1 MHFDDRL
8 ATVLRNRA
16 TGERSARTQFRQL
29 IDLLGE
35 RAQGED
41 KSLKTAAYLRL
52 LALGDLIS
60 TRERTSIVGEAGWRF
75 RNPELVRWFG
85 DAHPHVAAAALAR
98 AQLTGEEWAQIIPNF
113 PIHARG
119 FLRNR
124 KDLPESAVQ
133 VLDRLGV
140 ADRALPRPEPL
151 ELVEKYDAID
161 LPPAPAPLRL
171 IPEDVL
177 ATAADGAEPETPL
190 QQTGESIRALVERI
204 EAFKRRREERAAAGE
219 QTSGHPSRTQSDSAS
234 RRIDFRTDADG
245 KVDWVD
251 GVSAPSMVGMNL
263 AGSIGLARLFG
274 ARQPI
279 REESVTL
286 RGAVAIEGDWT
297 LDAVPSFSREEGR
310 FRGYLGRFRRAVP
323 SGVSARQ
330 KEADRLRQLLHE
342 LRTPVNAMQ
351 GYAEI
356 IQQQMIGPVPHEYRA
371 IAASITGDAARILA
385 GFDELDRLARL
396 ETGTVDLESGECDF
410 AAIVRMQVDQL
421 QNVLSPRVARIDAEF
436 AEGEAMVPLAR
447 GEAELVSWRLLATLA
462 GATSAG
468 ERIALALT
476 QDAGNIAVSVA
487 LPTALRTDDDPF
499 AAQAHAAAGPLS
511 SGIFGAGFSLR
522 LARAEAR
529 AAGGDL
535 AYRDN
540 RLELT
545 LPQAGIAGAHANV
558 KDTADRATG

>member
-41 KSLKTAAYLRL
+41 TSLKTAAYLRL

-98 AQLTGEEWAQIIPNF
+98 AQLTGDEWAQIIPNF

-140 ADRALPRPEPL
+140 ADRALPRPEPQD
-151 ELVEKYDAID
+151 LVEEYATID

-171 IPEDVL
+171 IPEDIL
-177 ATAADGAEPETPL
+177 AQTADGAEPEAPL

-204 EAFKRRREERAAAGE
+204 EAFKRRREERAADGE
-219 QTSGHPSRTQSDSAS
+219 KTPAPQAIAQAESAAL
-234 RRIDFRTDADG
+234 RIDFRTDTDG
-245 KVDWVD
+245 MIDWVD
-251 GVSAPSMVGMNL
+251 GVPAPSMIGMDL
-263 AGSIGLARLFG
+263 AASVSLAKLFG
-274 ARQPI
+274 ARLPI

-286 RGAVAIEGDWT
+286 RGAVAVEGDWM
-297 LDAVPSFSREEGR
+297 LDAVPRFSREEGL
-310 FRGYLGRFRRAVP
+310 FRGYLGRLRRAVP
-323 SGVSARQ
+323 SGVSSRQ
-330 KEADRLRQLLHE
+330 KEADKLRQLLHE

-371 IAASITGDAARILA
+371 IAAGITGDAARILA

-396 ETGTVDLESGECDF
+396 ETGTVDMESGECDF
-410 AAIVRMQVDQL
+410 ADVVQIQVGQL

-436 AEGEAMVPLAR
+436 AEGEARVPLAR

-468 ERIALALT
+468 ERIALSMT
-476 QDAGNIAVSVA
+476 QDAGSVAVSVA
-487 LPTALRTDDDPF
+487 LPTALRAGNDPF
-499 AAQAHAAAGPLS
+499 AAQTRAAAGPLS

-545 LPQAGIAGAHANV
+545 LPQAGMAGAQAKIEH
-558 KDTADRATG
+558 TADRATG